1 MNSPPFLRVPRSN
14 RDTFNIGTPLPF
26 SAWHQPLTLPPAL
39 RSVDNSEWMRNGD
52 YAPNRLEAQTDAAI
66 QVAARKRDQNPEN
79 TVGVL
84 SMAGR
89 KGVQLLCPLVSTMQ
103 DLGKILAV
111 LHSRDKIRVD
121 GNCDFVASLKV
132 ATLALKHRSEKKLR
146 QRVVMFVGSPI
157 EADAKTLEKT
167 GKALKK
173 NGVAVDIISFGDA
186 EVNNEK
192 LEALIN
198 GVNKD
203 GNSRLCAIP
212 AGLNLADALRSSEIM
227 SHPEEESN
235 IGNAGGGGGG
245 DAAAGGGG
253 GGGTDDM
260 GIDES
265 LQHTDPELY
274 MALRESWEAARQQ
287 AETPAE
293 GADEGAAAAAPET
306 PAAGVEVPAVDASE
320 AADDYGPSATEAA
333 ADDLTGP
340 VVDDV
345 MDEDEELRRAIEMSM
360 AEAAGGADEETAAAD
375 AAAAPA
381 DDAMDEDDEM
391 ARALAMSMGAEAE
404 GGGAAG
410 EAEMGDELDPAFLQ
424 SVLQGLDPDVDPDA
438 VKKDLEKKD

>member
-1 MNSPPFLRVPRSN
+1 M
-14 RDTFNIGTPLPF
+14 
-26 SAWHQPLTLPPAL
+26 
-39 RSVDNSEWMRNGD
+39 
-52 YAPNRLEAQTDAAI
+52 
-66 QVAARKRDQNPEN
+66 
-79 TVGVL
+79 L

-111 LHSRDKIRVD
+111 LHSRDKIRPD
-121 GNCDFVASLKV
+121 GQSDFVASLKV
-132 ATLALKHRSEKKLR
+132 AKLALKHRSEKKLR
-146 QRVVMFVGSPI
+146 QRVIMFVGSPI
-157 EADAKTLEKT
+157 EADTKELEKT

-173 NGVAVDIISFGDA
+173 DGVAVDIISFGAAD
-186 EVNNEK
+186 VNNEK

-212 AGLNLADALRSSEIM
+212 PGVNLADALRSSEIM
-227 SHPEEESN
+227 RHPEEDNN

-245 DAAAGGGG
+245 GGGGGEGAGG

-293 GADEGAAAAAPET
+293 GAAGADSGATAALET
-306 PAAGVEVPAVDASE
+306 PAGAVAPEVNAAE
-320 AADDYGPSATEAA
+320 AADEYGPSA
-333 ADDLTGP
+333 ADDLTGA

-360 AEAAGGADEETAAAD
+360 AAAAGGADEAAD
-375 AAAAPA
+375 AAAPA
-381 DDAMDEDDEM
+381 DDPMEEDEEM
-391 ARALAMSMGAEAE
+391 ARALAMSMGAGGDGE

-410 EAEMGDELDPAFLQ
+410 EDELDPAFLQ

-438 VKKDLEKKD
+438 VQKDLEKKD

>member
-1 MNSPPFLRVPRSN
+1 MSAPRLPLVIFKRPSTPTLCAALRGPGSLCRV
-14 RDTFNIGTPLPF
+14 
-26 SAWHQPLTLPPAL
+26 LTLSL
-39 RSVDNSEWMRNGD
+39 YMHVRSMDNSEWMRNGD
-52 YAPNRLEAQTDAAI
+52 YSPNRLEAQADAAI

-84 SMAGR
+84 AMAGR

-111 LHSRDKIRVD
+111 LHSRDKLKVD
-121 GNCDFVASLKV
+121 GTCDFVASLKV

-157 EADAKTLEKT
+157 EAEAKELEKT

-198 GVNKD
+198 AVNKD

-212 AGLNLADALRSSEIM
+212 AGLNLSDALRSSEVM

-245 DAAAGGGG
+245 GGAGAGDGGMA
-253 GGGTDDM
+253 DDM
-260 GIDES
+260 GIDAS
-265 LQHTDPELY
+265 LQQTDPELY

-293 GADEGAAAAAPET
+293 GGEEPAT
-306 PAAGVEVPAVDASE
+306 PAGGAEVPVPAVDGAE
-320 AADDYGPSATEAA
+320 AAEDYGPSATEAG
-333 ADDLTGP
+333 DDITGA

-360 AEAAGGADEETAAAD
+360 AEAAGGAEDAPAAPAAA
-375 AAAAPA
+375 A

-391 ARALAMSMGAEAE
+391 ARALAMSMGGEGEAAAE
-404 GGGAAG
+404 GEG
-410 EAEMGDELDPAFLQ
+410 EMGDDLDPAFLQ
-424 SVLQGLDPDVDPDA
+424 SVLANLDPDVDPDA
-438 VKKDLEKKD
+438 VQKDLEKKD